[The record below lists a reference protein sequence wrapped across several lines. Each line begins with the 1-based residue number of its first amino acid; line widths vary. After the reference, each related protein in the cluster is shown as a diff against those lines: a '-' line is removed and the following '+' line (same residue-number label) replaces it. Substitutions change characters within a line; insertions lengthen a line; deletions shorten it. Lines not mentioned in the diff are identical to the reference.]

1 MGFGGGG
8 FVEPVCVVVA
18 YVLEAVEVC
27 GVGVRVGARG
37 FIVVRGGN

>member
-18 YVLEAVEVC
+18 YVLEAVEV
-27 GVGVRVGARG
+27 GARVGA
-37 FIVVRGGN
+37 